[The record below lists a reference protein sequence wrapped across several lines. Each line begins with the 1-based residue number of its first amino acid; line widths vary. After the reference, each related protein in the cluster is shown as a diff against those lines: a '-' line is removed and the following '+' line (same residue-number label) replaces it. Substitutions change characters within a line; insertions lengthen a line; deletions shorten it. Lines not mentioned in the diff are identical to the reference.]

1 MAIHWKVPFVD
12 LNGNVYSINIYD
24 SSWSASASAVILT
37 GATTPFATDE
47 GNDSDLL
54 KPSRVSSGSF
64 TVIDEGNLSGIM
76 PTSYKQRKVTL
87 TDQNGSTIYW
97 QGYIQPQQF
106 GRDMFNPLGEVRF
119 SITDGLGVLSNI
131 DMDWASHAMKME
143 TFGELIIE
151 AITAAS
157 ITVNRIEFPQEWHD
171 GNDYMEWAK
180 IQINRYNWFEDN
192 GAENSASVDA
202 DRYDTIS
209 YLQLLE
215 NIAQQLGWTVS
226 LDKTTLRFSSPKAT
240 TQCYC
245 SYKDFGTYINGGSV
259 SASNS
264 TITVHPDLT
273 TFALAS
279 LNNEEQY
286 IQGAKTIK
294 VEAMSNPMEDLELS
308 ISTKGLPYVRER
320 MTVFGDTRWQR
331 LIFKSE
337 QKNLVLSSF
346 QIQAGEGSTEAEA
359 TNIGYDVNN
368 DTVGGYYII
377 THIAKVDIYKQKDVT
392 EGKKINYSYTDT
404 ITVDYNVPYYIEE
417 EEDNGDMVQVIR
429 PYNFGNLPLA
439 VFSGS
444 QMPPQSNG
452 CLDLSLD
459 THSIGSRIYLRLRV
473 GNKYYTINGTWS
485 TTPSNFWVNLDENG
499 SLKSNKTLSMQY
511 DGAKNYVIPI
521 NTLIGGDVELTI
533 YGTSD
538 YIYGT
543 AYDAIAFQNLELNYC
558 QPSTSTY
565 VESDS
570 VATYAARSAGYGQDE
585 DKIILKMATKT
596 SSLKN
601 GYGLLYFGN
610 SLAEKGNPQYLNT
623 AYCTE
628 EALLDKLKK
637 SRFRIT
643 SALTPTIDCSA
654 PIMPKIGEYIPYGGK
669 TYMVAARE
677 VDWRESEV
685 KLLLIQKI

>member
-24 SSWSASASAVILT
+24 SSWPASSSAVILT

-47 GNDSDLL
+47 GSETDLL

-87 TDQNGSTIYW
+87 TDQSGSTIYW

-106 GRDMFNPLGEVRF
+106 GRDMFNPLGEVRY

-157 ITVNRIEFPQEWHD
+157 ITVNSIEFPQEWHD
-171 GNDYMEWAK
+171 GSDYMAWAK

-192 GAENSASVDA
+192 GAQNSASGDT

-226 LDKTTLRFSSPKAT
+226 LDKTILRFSSPKAT

-273 TFALAS
+273 AFAFAS
-279 LNNEEQY
+279 LDNEEQY

-294 VEAMSNPMEDLELS
+294 VESMSNPMDDLELE
-308 ISTKGLPYVRER
+308 ITTKGLTYVRKRLTSYDDE
-320 MTVFGDTRWQR
+320 RWQR
-331 LIFKSE
+331 LIFQSE
-337 QKNLVLSSF
+337 QQDLVLSSY
-346 QIQAGEGSTEAEA
+346 QMQAGQGSTEADVSYA
-359 TNIGYDVNN
+359 GYDVTK
-368 DTVGGYYII
+368 DTIGTYYVV
-377 THIAKVDIYKQKDVT
+377 THIAKVDIYKQQDVT
-392 EGKKINYSYTDT
+392 DGKKVSYSYTDT
-404 ITVDYNVPYYIEE
+404 ITVDSKIPEYTDSDSGVSTSHYYNIGALEVA
-417 EEDNGDMVQVIR
+417 R
-429 PYNFGNLPLA
+429 
-439 VFSGS
+439 FSGS
-444 QMPPQSNG
+444 QMPPQSDG
-452 CLDLSLD
+452 YLDISLD
-459 THSIGSRIYLRLRV
+459 TQCTGGSVTMQLRV
-473 GNKYYTINGTWS
+473 GDKYYAADGRWQSQPTKFRVLIA
-485 TTPSNFWVNLDENG
+485 DNG
-499 SLKSNKTLSMQY
+499 SIESNLELSMAVN
-511 DGAKNYVIPI
+511 GAKGFLIPI
-521 NTLIGGDVELTI
+521 NSVISGDVELRLYVTNETFQ
-533 YGTSD
+533 YSAFGSV
-538 YIYGT
+538 
-543 AYDAIAFQNLELNYC
+543 AFQNLEIAYC
-558 QPSTSTY
+558 QPATSTY
-565 VESDS
+565 VETDS
-570 VATYAARSAGYGQDE
+570 VATYAARSAGYGQDANNTV
-585 DKIILKMATKT
+585 LKMATKT
-596 SSLKN
+596 PTLKN
-601 GYGLLYFGN
+601 GYGLLYFG
-610 SLAEKGNPQYLNT
+610 SDRAGKGNPQYLNT

-628 EALLDKLKK
+628 EALLAKLKA

-643 SALTPTIDCSA
+643 SALTPTIDCTA
-654 PIMPKIGEYIPYGGK
+654 PIMPKIGEYIPYNGK

-677 VDWRESEV
+677 VDWRENEV